1 MGIFD
6 FFKKAF
12 KDMKSDVKAQKEVD
26 KANLQAVK
34 LETKANFEE
43 NRGSRTYA
51 RAKADA
57 KKTWDE
63 AHMSPT
69 ERREMMQKERKEQI
83 AQAQAR
89 QQKAQERLDNLNK

>member
-12 KDMKSDVKAQKEVD
+12 KDMKADAKAQKEVD

-69 ERREMMQKERKEQI
+69 ERREMMQKEREEQI
-83 AQAQAR
+83 AQSQAR